1 MSGASKR
8 IRPEVAATSHV
19 LIEAD
24 EHMMVASKGCSDRGW
39 RRDAAASS
47 WSMSRRSKPGNSAG
61 LRPERTWCI

>member
-24 EHMMVASKGCSDRGW
+24 EHMMVASKGCSDRG
-39 RRDAAASS
+39 
-47 WSMSRRSKPGNSAG
+47 
-61 LRPERTWCI
+61 